1 MCSTSRRSQMLAASL
16 RLWPRAF
23 QQAFLSHLLLEGFVC
38 VQEHASQH
46 IHIFTASDSASLWS
60 RKYKHAI

>member
-1 MCSTSRRSQMLAASL
+1 MLDLAALSDAGCFSASVAA
-16 RLWPRAF
+16 AF